1 MAPGALVS
9 KRLMSGKPA
18 KWKFSD
24 AQKKEWSTKEAE
36 MLQDPKLI
44 KWARGGG
51 SSPGTF
57 A

>member
-1 MAPGALVS
+1 
-9 KRLMSGKPA
+9 MSGKPA